1 MGEEARVADLLEGF
15 LERRA
20 RGEAVDLA
28 ELCAAHPEHAER
40 LRSLSAAVD
49 RLDAALSLAAGRSPF
64 HERLASVYGDGAD
77 PGIELEPP
85 ATAADSG
92 SEVLARLVRRA
103 GGVGRYRLQDEVAR
117 GGQGAVLRVWD
128 EDLRRPLAMK
138 VSLERASAKEES
150 ARSIGR
156 FLEEAQVTG
165 QLDHPG
171 IVPVHELG
179 LDAEGRVYFVMK
191 LVKGRDLRAILA
203 QVRAGEEGWTRT
215 RALGV
220 LLKVCEAMAYAHSKG
235 VVHRDLKPANV
246 MVGRF
251 GEVYVMDWGLARV
264 LGHAGDAD
272 ARIEG
277 RSEGV
282 RSSARERGRSD
293 QDPRLLTRE
302 GDVIGTPAYMPPEQA
317 RGDRNAIGPRSDV
330 YSAGAML
337 YELLAGHA
345 PYVEPAAR
353 VDNVALW
360 RRVQSAPPARL
371 SSIARARDVPPELV
385 AICEKA
391 MAREAAARYRDM
403 SELAEDLR
411 AYLERRVVR
420 AYETGAVAE
429 LRKWVARNRGLAGA
443 IAASVVLALLGLA
456 ATGYV
461 EARGRRKAEKSEL
474 RARDQELAAKRE
486 QANVMRLSAVQRLA
500 DLEREADGLWPAEP
514 RNIPQYHL
522 WLERARELV
531 AGLDP
536 RGDDTGHRARLAQLR
551 GRTLALTDAERAAER
566 RAHPRFGELEALAS
580 KVAALRRAQA
590 VREGAAQS
598 EPVQLDV
605 SSLPS
610 DAVGLLE
617 LARPLVHPDRTE
629 FGREAEGLA
638 LARLAVER
646 VETDRIAARAWIC
659 LAWALFACG
668 LDREALAESEA
679 ALATAPEDERSAYER
694 HLKELRGAVD
704 GAQGGASL
712 VRAEA
717 ELERLDGEVN
727 SARVYRFAD
736 EQDAWWHNQLE
747 NLVGAIE
754 ALADPETGLIDG
766 VSPEHGWGIRRR
778 LTYAETIESRSVSGE
793 RAAPLWAKA
802 IASIGDR
809 EACPAYGGLRIA
821 PQLGL
826 VPLGRDPDSG
836 LFEFAHL
843 ATGEPAERGAEGRL
857 ALKEETGL
865 VFVLL
870 PGGTAQ
876 IGAQRKDPNGPNYDP
891 NAESIEYP
899 VDIVTE
905 SPFFLS
911 KYEMTQGQW
920 LRMTGGNPSAFPA
933 MTEVAGKTTTPLHPV
948 ENVSWTACTETLRR
962 LGLELPAE
970 VQWEYAARAGTTTP
984 WPTGS
989 EKESLNGAANL
1000 ADVSYR
1006 RVRKEALVY
1015 HENWLDDGYY
1025 AHGPVGTRS
1034 ANAFGLHDVIGN
1046 VGEWSRSRGGQ
1057 DGGLVYRGGSF
1068 EDTAAKA
1075 RSAARDKGLPEYSSL
1090 KLGLRPARRIEP

>member
-617 LARPLVHPDRTE
+617 LARPLVDPDRTE

-638 LARLAVER
+638 LAQLAVDR
-646 VETDRIAARAWIC
+646 VENDQIAARAWTC
-659 LAWALFACG
+659 LAWAFFACG
-668 LDREALAESEA
+668 LDDEALAALEAAPQDMKVHDHLSKRLRFELDAAQREQTLAKAEADLDALESEI
-679 ALATAPEDERSAYER
+679 PVE
-694 HLKELRGAVD
+694 
-704 GAQGGASL
+704 
-712 VRAEA
+712 
-717 ELERLDGEVN
+717 
-727 SARVYRFAD
+727 RFAND
-736 EQDAWWHNQLE
+736 QDAWWHDQLE
-747 NLVGAIE
+747 ELVHEIE
-754 ALADPETGLIDG
+754 AFADEGTGLFSEG
-766 VSPEHGWGIRRR
+766 TSPEHGWGMKKR
-778 LTYAETIESRSVSGE
+778 LAMALALRDDFAPSGE
-793 RAAPLWAKA
+793 HARAWAAALPGIRAAYP
-802 IASIGDR
+802 
-809 EACPAYGGLRIA
+809 GLA
-821 PQLGL
+821 LTPQLGL
-826 VPLGRDPDSG
+826 VPIGPDPESK
-836 LFEFAHL
+836 LWEFAHL
-843 ATGEPAERGAEGRL
+843 ETGEPAVRGEDGKL
-857 ALKEETGL
+857 VLTEETGL

-870 PGGTAQ
+870 PGGTFRM
-876 IGAQRKDPNGPNYDP
+876 GAQKSEPSGPNYDP
-891 NAESIEYP
+891 QASESEDP
-899 VDIVTE
+899 VHAVTL
-905 SPFFLS
+905 SAFFLS
-911 KYEMTQGQW
+911 RYEMTQGQW
-920 LRMTGGNPSAFPA
+920 ERFVGTNPS
-933 MTEVAGKTTTPLHPV
+933 GLKSLLNPV
-948 ENVSWTACTETLRR
+948 ERVSWLDCMEVMDR
-962 LGLELPAE
+962 LGLSLPSEA
-970 VQWEYAARAGTTTP
+970 QWEYGARAGTTTV
-984 WPTGS
+984 WWTGS
-989 EKESLNGAANL
+989 ERESLRGAVNL
-1000 ADVSYR
+1000 ADQAAARAGSSWLTIADWP
-1006 RVRKEALVY
+1006 E
-1015 HENWLDDGYY
+1015 LDDGYP
-1025 AHGPVGTRS
+1025 AHAPVN
-1034 ANAFGLHDVIGN
+1034 AFLPNAFGLHNVNGN
-1046 VGEWSRSRGGQ
+1046 VYEFCLDGYHGDFYLWSATKDPVDPPRGS
-1057 DGGLVYRGGSF
+1057 DYRVIRGGSLVT
-1068 EDTAAKA
+1068 DALRA
-1075 RSAARDKGLPEYSSL
+1075 RSAQRGSCAPSWFDWYI
-1090 KLGLRPARRIEP
+1090 GLRPARTITP